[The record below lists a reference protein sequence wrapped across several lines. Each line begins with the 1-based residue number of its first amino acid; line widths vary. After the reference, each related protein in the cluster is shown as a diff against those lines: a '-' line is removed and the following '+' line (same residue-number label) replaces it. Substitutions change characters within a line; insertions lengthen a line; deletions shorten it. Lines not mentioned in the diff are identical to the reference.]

1 MEYYKC
7 IIAAQ
12 RAAYLLDVKV
22 LKFFKDSQA
31 DMDLLNE
38 SRPAVDHFRFCC
50 RLVVPWAGR
59 KHNFSYETPDHFPI
73 KFCLVKSMASL

>member
-38 SRPAVDHFRFCC
+38 SRPAMDNFRFCC
-50 RLVVPWAGR
+50 RLVAP
-59 KHNFSYETPDHFPI
+59 
-73 KFCLVKSMASL
+73 